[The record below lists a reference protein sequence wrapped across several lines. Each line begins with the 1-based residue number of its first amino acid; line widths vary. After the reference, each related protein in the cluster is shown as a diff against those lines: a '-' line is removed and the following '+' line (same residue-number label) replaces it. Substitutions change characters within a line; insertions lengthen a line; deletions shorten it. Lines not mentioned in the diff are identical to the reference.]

1 MIRPD
6 VMDLVW
12 HIHPGAWTRT
22 AKAARQ
28 SGTAEAG
35 VGTEP
40 TPAMAVAGSQQIL
53 WIQPYGSGR

>member
-1 MIRPD
+1 
-6 VMDLVW
+6 MDLVW

-22 AKAARQ
+22 AKAVRQ

-40 TPAMAVAGSQQIL
+40 TPAMAVAVAGSQQIL